1 MKMPRGLLLLGLLC
15 ALGTGP
21 ASAVEP
27 DWTPYAA
34 VLAAHVAPAHRQGVK
49 LNAVD
54 YAALK
59 ADARFAA
66 AVATVEAWPFEQ
78 LESDAE
84 RVAFLVNAYNL
95 FALKMVVDHWPLAS
109 IKDIGSLLK
118 PVWKRPAGT
127 LDRKPVTLD
136 DIEHRRLRRMG
147 DPRIHMAIVCASI
160 SCPDLRPE
168 PYTAATLDAQLD
180 DQATQFL
187 ANPGKG
193 LRQEGDTAHVSK
205 IFDWF
210 EDDFDVRGGVAAFIG
225 HYHPLP
231 AATGIDADLPYDWSV
246 NGR

>member
-1 MKMPRGLLLLGLLC
+1 MKMPRCLFSLGLLC

-21 ASAVEP
+21 AWAVEP

-49 LNAVD
+49 LNVVD

-66 AVATVEAWPFEQ
+66 AVTAVEAWPLEQ

-84 RVAFLVNAYNL
+84 RLAFLVNAYNIL
-95 FALKMVVDHWPLAS
+95 ALKMVVEHWPIDS
-109 IKDIGSLLK
+109 IKDLGSLLK

-127 LDRKPVTLD
+127 LGGKPVTLD
-136 DIEHRRLRRMG
+136 QIEHQRLRTMG
-147 DPRIHMAIVCASI
+147 EPRIHLAIVCASI
-160 SCPDLRPE
+160 SCPDLRLE

-187 ANPGKG
+187 ANTAKG
-193 LRQEGDTAHVSK
+193 LRQEGDTTHVSK

-210 EDDFDVRGGVAAFIG
+210 EDDFDEQGGVAAFIG
-225 HYHPLP
+225 QYHPLP
-231 AATGIDADLPYDWSV
+231 AGTTVDADLPYDWSV
-246 NGR
+246 NAR